1 MDKEAKNFDAIS
13 MAALDYNY
21 AKVTLVAIQLGKY
34 AYVQKSLTHDLYE
47 ARALTEAAKRYKVV
61 A

>member
-13 MAALDYNY
+13 VAAPDYNY
-21 AKVTLVAIQLGKY
+21 AKITLAVIQLGKH
-34 AYVQKSLTHDLYE
+34 AYVQKFLTHDLYE
-47 ARALTEAAKRYKVV
+47 ARVLTQAAKRYKVV